1 MVAQSTTEISR
12 MSNAPVAQAT
22 CDQCDWSQVTYNAN
36 FYDLVEQRL
45 REHLAEYGHDSG
57 QIETHDS
64 GQIKTRRGRSGVLI
78 DERTRLRIVIAVWA
92 CFMVG
97 VLGIKNWVLGALIVG
112 AVVAV
117 ATVLWRRWTALCVAE
132 EAARQ
137 AVLDAQARQ
146 RQQVL
151 DRMQAQHQQAVTG
164 DERGIYGEGYAAH
177 AAYREATRPRMPG
190 DDKSPP
196 AEAEGMT

>member
-1 MVAQSTTEISR
+1 
-12 MSNAPVAQAT
+12 
-22 CDQCDWSQVTYNAN
+22 
-36 FYDLVEQRL
+36 
-45 REHLAEYGHDSG
+45 
-57 QIETHDS
+57 
-64 GQIKTRRGRSGVLI
+64 
-78 DERTRLRIVIAVWA
+78 
-92 CFMVG
+92 
-97 VLGIKNWVLGALIVG
+97 
-112 AVVAV
+112 
-117 ATVLWRRWTALCVAE
+117 VAE